1 MQSVFFLK
9 FTNLSIKHKNYSQ
22 GGDGGAKKIEIN
34 SRVNPKGGE
43 GIVFV
48 GGRGQLWRKLRFYF
62 HENKP
67 LELRFEKNISLSL
80 TLTNT

>member
-1 MQSVFFLK
+1 MYFFL
-9 FTNLSIKHKNYSQ
+9 NLLTLVLNIKTTVR
-22 GGDGGAKKIEIN
+22 GGDGGAKKFEIN